1 MAEAVSLRAIV
12 GLGNP
17 GPQYAQT
24 RHNIGFMVLDRL
36 ARRWGVSWREEK
48 RFKGT
53 YAEGEYQGRKIWLL
67 KPQTYMNA
75 SGEAAIALLR
85 WHKLPTESLL
95 VVYDDLD
102 LPFGKLRL
110 RANGSAGGHNGIK
123 SCLQHLGGDAF
134 GRLRLGIGRAGDRE
148 AGTRETGTRETVAH
162 VLGTFRPEEA
172 SRLPE
177 LLDLAI
183 GAIETAIARGLPQ
196 AMNEFNAQGLALMDA
211 VK

>member
-1 MAEAVSLRAIV
+1 MAETVPLRAIV

-24 RHNIGFMVLDRL
+24 RHNVGFMVLDRL
-36 ARRWGVSWREEK
+36 AQRWGLSWREEK
-48 RFKGT
+48 RFKGL
-53 YAEGEYQGRKIWLL
+53 YAERGYQGRKIALL

-75 SGEAAIALLR
+75 SGEAAIALLQ
-85 WHKLPTESLL
+85 WHKLPPESLL

-148 AGTRETGTRETVAH
+148 TVAH
-162 VLGTFRPEEA
+162 VLGTFPPEEA
-172 SRLPE
+172 RRLPE
-177 LLDLAI
+177 LLDLAV
-183 GAIETAIARGLPQ
+183 GAIETAIARGLSQ
-196 AMNEFNAQGLALMDA
+196 AMNEFNAQSLAPMDA